1 MDARVKD
8 AVAVEVTTEQWTD
21 GEVFAGLL
29 EQIDDPITR
38 IDADGAYDTREVYQP
53 AADGGADLVV
63 PPRANAVPWAAD
75 HPRTQ
80 ALVAIAEQGLAAWK
94 RATG

>member
-38 IDADGAYDTREVYQP
+38 IDADGAYDTR
-53 AADGGADLVV
+53 
-63 PPRANAVPWAAD
+63 AVSGD
-75 HPRTQ
+75 
-80 ALVAIAEQGLAAWK
+80 IIN
-94 RATG
+94 